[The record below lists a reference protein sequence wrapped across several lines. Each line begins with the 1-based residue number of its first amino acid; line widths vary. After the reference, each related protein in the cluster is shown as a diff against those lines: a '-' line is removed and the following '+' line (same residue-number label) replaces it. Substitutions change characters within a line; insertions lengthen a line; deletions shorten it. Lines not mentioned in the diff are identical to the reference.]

1 MVSIVDMH
9 RYKYKNWR
17 QRGDGRKDASGGV
30 EVLWAGLSKQK
41 VLGSRR
47 SATASGLLCRTLFI
61 PYAFPPQLEEHLWS
75 RSTVVLSTLG
85 DGRIAFYQ

>member
-30 EVLWAGLSKQK
+30 EVLLGWIMEAKSAG
-41 VLGSRR
+41 
-47 SATASGLLCRTLFI
+47 I
-61 PYAFPPQLEEHLWS
+61 
-75 RSTVVLSTLG
+75 
-85 DGRIAFYQ
+85 